1 MRILGKNIKSD
12 IFNDS
17 YLELRRWKKVYRK
30 TLLIPQTSHSLKN
43 SFRDNLALIHT
54 LRYVTDNNS
63 PFFNGKAEDLFA
75 TWDIISTS
83 LTRLQSSMYD
93 RNQWADVGLILAVPP
108 QNIIGTFH
116 KDVWFPNH
124 AGNKSWETKN
134 TYALTES
141 YFNGTSKNP
150 NDPKLKKYLKSA
162 MPDKTYATMMSPE
175 SLIAKSNG
183 IKHNEVLIVGKKDV
197 NTYAEFPPTDR
208 VKVCGIYF
216 QYERGVKHKLPQYH
230 QNRKLIEK
238 LKQHNPDLPVIEHA
252 VWGGD
257 ISAFSW

>member
-1 MRILGKNIKSD
+1 MRILGKNIKSN

-17 YLELRRWKKVYRK
+17 FFILEDWNKIYRK
-30 TLLIPQTSHSLKN
+30 TLAIQHTSSARKNAHQDKLI
-43 SFRDNLALIHT
+43 LIHT
-54 LRYVTDNNS
+54 LRFITDNNS
-63 PFFNGKAEDLFA
+63 PFLNDKAEDLFA

-116 KDVWFPNH
+116 KDVCFPNH
-124 AGNKSWETKN
+124 AGNTSGETKN
-134 TYALTES
+134 SYALSES
-141 YFNGTSKNP
+141 YFKGASRKP
-150 NDPKLKKYLKSA
+150 NDPKMKKYLKSA

-175 SLIAKSNG
+175 SLMAKSNG

-216 QYERGVKHKLPQYH
+216 QYERGQQHKLQQY
-230 QNRKLIEK
+230 QKNRELIEK
-238 LKQHNPDLPVIEHA
+238 LKQHNPDLPVIEHS
-252 VWGGD
+252 VWGGEF
-257 ISAFSW
+257 SAFSR